1 MGTITTNILESYS
14 KKFETDKNNRVAMR
28 TVITNGLN
36 KSAIN
41 VDPIRKYRNEFSLEL
56 KQGDI
61 TDQKM
66 SGRCWMFAA
75 LNMMRYETIHNWNL
89 ENIEFSQTYP
99 LFFDKLEKS
108 NYFLEAILE
117 TLDEPLNGRLLA
129 YLLYSPLND
138 GGQWDMFCNIVEKYG
153 VVPKEAMPETA
164 VSSKTQE
171 MNYYLTAKLRE
182 YACILRKEHEKG
194 KSFRQLKEKKEEMLY
209 NIYKI
214 LCICLGEPPKEFD
227 FEIRDKKDNW
237 ICDYGITPKKFY
249 EKYIGLNLSEYV
261 SLINAPT
268 EDKPFNQCFTV
279 KYLGNVKEGKK
290 IHYLNLPMKELKE
303 AAIAQM
309 KNGHPVWFGA
319 DIDYG
324 MLFQE
329 GIVDTEV
336 LRVDDLLGIEFGMTK
351 AERLDYKHSMLN
363 HAMLLTG
370 ANIDDDNNVSRW
382 KIENS
387 WGKEKGKE
395 GYYIMSDRW
404 FDEYIFQVVV
414 NKKYL
419 SDSLK
424 ELLDGKVTELEPW
437 DPMGSLA
444 QVVK

>member
-1 MGTITTNILESYS
+1 MSIPNITKQNI
-14 KKFETDKNNRVAMR
+14 D
-28 TVITNGLN
+28 
-36 KSAIN
+36 
-41 VDPIRKYRNEFSLEL
+41 D
-56 KQGDI
+56 
-61 TDQKM
+61 
-66 SGRCWMFAA
+66 
-75 LNMMRYETIHNWNL
+75 
-89 ENIEFSQTYP
+89 
-99 LFFDKLEKS
+99 
-108 NYFLEAILE
+108 
-117 TLDEPLNGRLLA
+117 
-129 YLLYSPLND
+129 
-138 GGQWDMFCNIVEKYG
+138 
-153 VVPKEAMPETA
+153 
-164 VSSKTQE
+164 
-171 MNYYLTAKLRE
+171 
-182 YACILRKEHEKG
+182 KG